1 MRPWYVKPLH
11 AKYRMTCVC
20 LPHTQGRNLWVRL
33 RNALAQIHK
42 DCTCE
47 CDGCRPNGEAQC
59 VAMAR
64 VPHDVSTYI
73 DKGTCASR
81 IVDFGNGV
89 TTDLASLDC
98 YLGTCPSCP
107 PRMELLECEKK
118 DVPLK
123 LRMFQR
129 LEEQKKKRGQQEAET
144 RMAWRIA
151 PQTFDGPAQLK
162 EALDDLV
169 DNKNSDLNC
178 GTESFKYHR
187 FKNHFLAAAQDVTI
201 RNLGVNDA
209 FIEIDYAMALS
220 MCSLE
225 DLQQVCTHTTPSP

>member
-1 MRPWYVKPLH
+1 
-11 AKYRMTCVC
+11 
-20 LPHTQGRNLWVRL
+20 
-33 RNALAQIHK
+33 
-42 DCTCE
+42 
-47 CDGCRPNGEAQC
+47 
-59 VAMAR
+59 
-64 VPHDVSTYI
+64 
-73 DKGTCASR
+73 
-81 IVDFGNGV
+81 
-89 TTDLASLDC
+89 
-98 YLGTCPSCP
+98 
-107 PRMELLECEKK
+107 MELLECEKK

-123 LRMFQR
+123 LRMFQQ